1 MPKEGRSFK
10 LQPPALLRH
19 IKEVTD
25 EIVESASEIRSM
37 ISAFTKLN
45 IARKDQKLLEPM
57 VKQVVDIVSLAKDE
71 KDMKRKHRHQE
82 L

>member
-25 EIVESASEIRSM
+25 EIVESESEIRIM
-37 ISAFTKLN
+37 ISAFSTLN
-45 IARKDQKLLEPM
+45 VAHKDEKLLEPM
-57 VKQVVDIVSLAKDE
+57 VKQVVDVV
-71 KDMKRKHRHQE
+71 
-82 L
+82 